1 MFSQKSNHWCLLA
14 ALCIFTTLLLS
25 TTAMSETL
33 DVTIKGFDDG
43 KKTSRQQDYKEAVLD
58 AKRQAIEQA
67 GVTVESK
74 STVKNSVLQ
83 EDFIESKAKAVLLPG
98 FQIMD
103 IGYMQDG
110 TYQVVLTGKVQVQ
123 PKPVSVEGDSGA
135 LILLMNVYSVPI
147 TFQLDNKPLDAAGK
161 FTAWAPL
168 KDSSSLTAFASIR
181 EIKRNYNNLPQYFV
195 YLLKVPAGKHSIKI
209 TASIIGGSG
218 PDKEGNI
225 VEAEIQ
231 SGKPLFYE
239 YRADPEYTFAAA
251 DSGLLFK
258 KLGSNKKPA
267 DTTGAYGRI
276 LRQDLT
282 AQYEK
287 FTGFKF

>member
-1 MFSQKSNHWCLLA
+1 MNSIKTKYCCFLA
-14 ALCIFTTLLLS
+14 VLSIVTTLLLN
-25 TTAMSETL
+25 APVLGETL

-43 KKTSRQQDYKEAVLD
+43 KKTSRQQDYKQAVLD

-83 EDFIESKAKAVLLPG
+83 EDYIESQAKAVLLPG

-110 TYQVVLTGKVQVQ
+110 TYQVVLSGKVQIQ
-123 PKPVSVEGDSGA
+123 PKPLSVEGDSGA
-135 LILLMNVYSVPI
+135 LLLLMDVYSVPV

-161 FTAWAPL
+161 FTALVPL
-168 KDSSSLTAFASIR
+168 KDSTSLTAFNSIR
-181 EIKRNYNNLPQYFV
+181 EIKRNYNNLPHYFV
-195 YLLKVPAGKHSIKI
+195 YLLKLPAGKHSIKI

-218 PDKEGNI
+218 PDKDGNI
-225 VEAEIQ
+225 VEADIP
-231 SGKPLFYE
+231 SGRPLIYE
-239 YRADPEYTFAAA
+239 YRADPEYSFAAA
-251 DSGLLFK
+251 DSGFLFR
-258 KLGSNKKPA
+258 KLESNKKPA
-267 DTTGAYGRI
+267 DTTGAYGRK
-276 LRQDLT
+276 LRQDMS

>member
-1 MFSQKSNHWCLLA
+1 MSALKTNYWRSLA
-14 ALCIFTTLLLS
+14 VLSVVITLLLCTS
-25 TTAMSETL
+25 ALCETL

-43 KKTSRQQDYKEAVLD
+43 KKTNRQQDYKEAVLD

-123 PKPVSVEGDSGA
+123 PKLQPTEGDSGA
-135 LILLMNVYSVPI
+135 LLLLMNIYSVPI

-161 FTAWAPL
+161 FTALVPL
-168 KDSSSLTAFASIR
+168 KDTTGLTAFRGIR
-181 EIKRNYNNLPQYFV
+181 EVRRAYNNLPKYFL
-195 YLLKVPAGKHSIKI
+195 YLLKLPAGKHTIRV
-209 TASIIGGSG
+209 TADIIDGRGL
-218 PDKEGNI
+218 DVNGNK
-225 VEAEIQ
+225 VEAEIM
-231 SGKPLFYE
+231 SGRPLFYE
-239 YRADPEYTFAAA
+239 YRADPEYTFALA
-251 DSGLLFK
+251 DSAFMFQQLLERN
-258 KLGSNKKPA
+258 KLR
-267 DTTGAYGRI
+267 DTTVAYRAK
-276 LRQDLT
+276 LRDELIKKYQ
-282 AQYEK
+282 E
-287 FTGFKF
+287 FTGFNF